1 MTDHALEKL
10 NRSRRIAVSMPHFL
24 VAPFVVANSDLI
36 VTMES
41 VNQFQAR
48 WQ

>member
-10 NRSRRIAVSMPHFL
+10 DRSRRIAVSVPHFL
-24 VAPFVVANSDLI
+24 VAPFMVANSELI
-36 VTMES
+36 ITMES